1 MEGLCNVVSIACG
14 QDHSLAL
21 CAAGHVFSWGAKE
34 NGQLGIFPPGSSHT
48 PRQGSSLRNI

>member
-21 CAAGHVFSWGAKE
+21 CAAGHVFSWGAK
-34 NGQLGIFPPGSSHT
+34 LGIFPPGSSHK
-48 PRQGSSLRNI
+48 PRQGSSLRDI